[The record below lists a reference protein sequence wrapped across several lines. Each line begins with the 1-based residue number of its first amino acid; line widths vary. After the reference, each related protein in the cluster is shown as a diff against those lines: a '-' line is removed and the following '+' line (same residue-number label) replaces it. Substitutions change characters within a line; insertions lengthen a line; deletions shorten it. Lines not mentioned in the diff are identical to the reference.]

1 MSFEA
6 GVIEGWIYATL
17 AADSTLDDLLAAD
30 NLPANYQQG
39 IYNTVAP
46 EIDPISRKA
55 PRFPYITFAMGGSG
69 EDEAPLCGSRAFAR
83 PSFRVTVWDNQSG
96 SISML
101 RAQQIMDRID
111 TLLDNQ
117 TVTSTSPRFYFRRG
131 STAES
136 FVLNT
141 GGRTDIGV
149 TAVYNAI
156 TQS

>member
-1 MSFEA
+1 
-6 GVIEGWIYATL
+6 
-17 AADSTLDDLLAAD
+17 
-30 NLPANYQQG
+30 
-39 IYNTVAP
+39 
-46 EIDPISRKA
+46 
-55 PRFPYITFAMGGSG
+55 
-69 EDEAPLCGSRAFAR
+69 
-83 PSFRVTVWDNQSG
+83 
-96 SISML
+96 ML

-117 TVTSTSPRFYFRRG
+117 TVTSTSPRFFFRRG